1 MAKRRSRK
9 NEPTGCVLV
18 VVAFVIV
25 AALGKAFEAQQRAH
39 PLYGQLELLAAVLVA
54 VGVGVGWWQRRKR
67 NRAAAAQEHRLRVA
81 RSTEIAPYR
90 QMNAKEFERAL
101 GFLCERDG
109 CTQVRVVGG
118 GGDLGA
124 DVLAVAP
131 DGRLIVLQAKRYAP
145 TTKVS
150 GPDLQKFGGTCF
162 AVHQAQVAAV
172 VTTSVYT
179 KQAREYAQL
188 MGIRLFDG
196 DALAGWASRTGPAPW
211 H

>member
-25 AALGKAFEAQQRAH
+25 AVLGKALEAQQHVH
-39 PLYGQLELLAAVLVA
+39 PLYGLLELLAVVLA
-54 VGVGVGWWQRRKR
+54 AAGVGAGWWQRRKR
-67 NRAAAAQEHRLRVA
+67 SRAAAAHDYRLQVA
-81 RSTEIAPYR
+81 RSAEIAPYQ

-131 DGRLIVLQAKRYAP
+131 DGRLIVLQAKRYGP

-162 AVHQAQVAAV
+162 AVHRAQVAAV
-172 VTTSVYT
+172 VTTSLYT
-179 KQAREYAQL
+179 KQAREYAQH
-188 MGIRLFDG
+188 MGIRLFDR